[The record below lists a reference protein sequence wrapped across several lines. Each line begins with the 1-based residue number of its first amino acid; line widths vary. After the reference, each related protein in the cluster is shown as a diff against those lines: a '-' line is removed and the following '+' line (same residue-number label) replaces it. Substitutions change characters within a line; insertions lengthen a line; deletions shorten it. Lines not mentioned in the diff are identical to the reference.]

1 MKNIFTTLSLLAIS
15 LFASAQTLQ
24 IQPNAPEYQNLKIQG
39 LLSNSTL
46 SNLPSRSTGAT
57 QSALSQ
63 RDSST
68 GICSACMIELDST
81 FSIVPFDLGGFPPEY
96 RNDDGSAL
104 VSIPFNFCF
113 YGTPYDSLY
122 INNNGNLSFRNSFS
136 TFTASPFPDAT
147 YDMLAAFWADV
158 DTRGPLS
165 GLVYY
170 KITPTAMIVKWEH
183 VGYFSNEDDLL
194 STFQIVITDGTD
206 PLVPNGNVSFCY
218 SDMQWTSGWAS
229 GGDNGF
235 GGEPATVG
243 ANQGD
248 GQRYF
253 QIGRF
258 DTTGTAFDGPYN
270 SADGVDVL
278 DSLYFT
284 ANVCDT
290 VNIPPMALDFVCDTL
305 DLPTLG
311 GFFSSVALELELTA
325 LAPEIGQTVTIEAQG
340 FPGFSIIE
348 NTPGNTVN
356 FKYAINTAEMP
367 SGVNTLSLLITD
379 NGPGGKTTVINKTFV
394 KSESSTVG
402 IDNLNNNTI
411 QIFPNPATN
420 QLSVSNGFKGFISI
434 IALDGKNVG
443 MFELDGINNT
453 IQLNSIAT
461 GVYTVKLSANGT
473 SVYKR
478 FIKQ

>member
-1 MKNIFTTLSLLAIS
+1 MKNIFTAITMLAFSLVT
-15 LFASAQTLQ
+15 FAQTLQ
-24 IQPNAPEYQNLKIQG
+24 IQPNDPQYQNLKMQG
-39 LLSNSTL
+39 LLSNAAP
-46 SNLPSRSTGAT
+46 SNLPQRIVSAT
-57 QSALSQ
+57 QNALSQ

-68 GICSACMIELDST
+68 GICSACMVELDST
-81 FSIVPFDLGGFPPEY
+81 FSVVPFDFVAVAPEY
-96 RNDDGSAL
+96 RNDDGSAR
-104 VSIPFNFCF
+104 VGIPFNFCF
-113 YGTPYDSLY
+113 YGTPYDTLF
-122 INNNGNLSFRNSFS
+122 INNNGNLSFSS
-136 TFTASPFPDAT
+136 SYSAFTAFAFPDAN
-147 YDMLAAFWADV
+147 YDMLAAFWGDV

-170 KITPTAMIVKWEH
+170 KITPTAMIVKWDN
-183 VGYFSNEDDLL
+183 VGYFPNQDSLL
-194 STFQIVITDGTD
+194 STFQIIITDGTD

-218 SDMQWTSGWAS
+218 SDMQWTTGSAS
-229 GGDNGF
+229 GGSGGF
-235 GGEPATVG
+235 GGTPATVG

-248 GQRYF
+248 GIRYF
-253 QIGRF
+253 QVGRF
-258 DTTGTAFDGPYN
+258 DTTGTAFDGPYDA
-270 SADGVDVL
+270 ADGVDVL

-290 VNIPPMALDFVCDTL
+290 INIPPMAFDFVCDTL

-367 SGVNTLSLLITD
+367 IGVSTLSLLITD

-394 KSESSTVG
+394 KSGSTVG
-402 IDNLNNNTI
+402 TYNISDNNV
-411 QIFPNPATN
+411 QIFPNPANN
-420 QLSVSNGFKGFISI
+420 QLNISNNFNGIVSI

-443 MFELDGINNT
+443 QFEVNGNNNT
-453 IQLNSIAT
+453 INLGGIST
-461 GVYTVKLSANGT
+461 GVYTVKLSSNGT

-478 FIKQ
+478 LIKQ